1 MTNREFYGDFL
12 LDCYIHHTGAGCIKG
27 VPKPC
32 DDVNCMECDWQDKMG
47 YCNEEAID
55 EWLAKEY
62 IEPENK
68 VFEPQLNDIYFWID
82 GLHEVK
88 CALWT
93 NDNFDN
99 IHKENGNACTDKEF
113 VQEKAKQIQL
123 YNLLLNFAY
132 KVNEGW
138 TPDWENTCQNKWCIY
153 RSYSFHRWKVYYC
166 NRTQS
171 ANEVLFKTKELAQ
184 RAIDEII
191 IPFEKEFNND

>member
-32 DDVNCMECDWQDKMG
+32 DDVNCMECDWRDEMG
-47 YCNEEAID
+47 SCNEEAID
-55 EWLAKEY
+55 EWLAEEY

-68 VFEPQLNDIYFWID
+68 VFEPQLNDTYFWID

-88 CALWT
+88 YALWT
-93 NDNFDN
+93 NDNLDN
-99 IHKENGNACTDKEF
+99 IQKENGNACTDKEF
-113 VQEKAKQIQL
+113 VQEKARQIQL
-123 YNLLLNFAY
+123 YNLLSNFAY
-132 KVNEGW
+132 TVNKGW
-138 TPDWENTCQNKWCIY
+138 EPNWDDENEAKWYIY
-153 RSYSFHRWKVYYC
+153 KNYSSDVVGIKCSFRYVILNTVY
-166 NRTQS
+166 
-171 ANEVLFKTKELAQ
+171 FKTAELAQ

>member
-68 VFEPQLNDIYFWID
+68 VFEPQLNDTYFWID
-82 GLHEVK
+82 GLYEVK
-88 CALWT
+88 YALWT

-99 IHKENGNACTDKEF
+99 IHKESGNACTDKEF

-123 YNLLLNFAY
+123 YNLLSNFAY

-138 TPDWENTCQNKWCIY
+138 EPDWDVPIYLKVALNLQIANTIIDFLNLHNLNVNKLGVTNIERIEND
-153 RSYSFHRWKVYYC
+153 
-166 NRTQS
+166 
-171 ANEVLFKTKELAQ
+171 L
-184 RAIDEII
+184 
-191 IPFEKEFNND
+191 

>member
-68 VFEPQLNDIYFWID
+68 VFEPQLNDTYFWID

-88 CALWT
+88 YALWT

-123 YNLLLNFAY
+123 YNLLSNFAY

-138 TPDWENTCQNKWCIY
+138 EPDWDDKDEYKYCIVYDNLNKCWCDSVTIWG
-153 RSYSFHRWKVYYC
+153 SILGPVY
-166 NRTQS
+166 
-171 ANEVLFKTKELAQ
+171 FKTAELVK
-184 RAIDEII
+184 RAIDEIV